1 MNMRETILV
10 RLVLW
15 FEDYWPQLSISIG
28 TVMMAAVALPS
39 PSQSGSSWGEFVF
52 YKNNFLFFTGVVFL
66 LIGNFVA
73 WRRSPGIRSLKKR
86 VSELEDILEQSKDD
100 YFQLIE
106 NHLAILAND
115 KIGLSDKE
123 RVSIYK
129 FEEDTFIMLGRYSKN
144 PEYCKRGR
152 GQYPANEG
160 IIARAW
166 QNGEA
171 FVANLPDPCNE
182 EDRYLEEMK
191 NTWGINKSTV
201 RNFKMKS
208 RCYYGF
214 AIENAEQQRIAVVV
228 IESVNPEGLVKD
240 EIKKI
245 LVNGEA
251 KAIGNFLKRMRRLE
265 PSPSFAKREGY

>member
-1 MNMRETILV
+1 MGAGGIL
-10 RLVLW
+10 
-15 FEDYWPQLSISIG
+15 ISINLIHS
-28 TVMMAAVALPS
+28 TYTIIIF
-39 PSQSGSSWGEFVF
+39 FVF
-52 YKNNFLFFTGVVFL
+52 AALNIYGQYATWK
-66 LIGNFVA
+66 
-73 WRRSPGIRSLKKR
+73 RSPGIKSLQKH
-86 VSELEDILEQSKDD
+86 VSALEDIIEQSKDD

-115 KIGLSDKE
+115 KLGLSDTE
-123 RVSIYK
+123 RISVYK
-129 FEEDTFIMLGRYSKN
+129 FEEGAFVMLGRYSKN

-160 IIARAW
+160 IIAKAW

-171 FVANLPDPCNE
+171 FVANLPDPCTE
-182 EDRYLEEMK
+182 EERYLDEMK
-191 NTWGINKSTV
+191 NTWGINKSTA

-214 AIENAEQQRIAVVV
+214 AIENSEQQRIAVVI

-240 EIKKI
+240 EINRT

-251 KAIGNFLKRMRRLE
+251 KVIGNFLKRMRRLE
-265 PSPSFAKREGY
+265 PSPSLAKREGY